1 MTKKKG
7 DDSELVK
14 KNIKETL
21 DKDAKTSAKRKSLKK
36 TEQQSNKLPRKVY
49 KEVPFLE
56 INFASLKCKA
66 LIVKKVLSFV
76 VDVLDGNANVEFEG
90 PTTTND
96 KLKQITKCCQ
106 CVVDEFDVIL
116 IKGEEND
123 FHSISRMSAQRL
135 YDTFGERLI
144 YFFAY

>member
-49 KEVPFLE
+49 KEVPFLD
-56 INFASLKCKA
+56 IIDQTYTLDHKDQTYLYLPFCKA
-66 LIVKKVLSFV
+66 YLNLY
-76 VDVLDGNANVEFEG
+76 
-90 PTTTND
+90 
-96 KLKQITKCCQ
+96 
-106 CVVDEFDVIL
+106 
-116 IKGEEND
+116 
-123 FHSISRMSAQRL
+123 SA
-135 YDTFGERLI
+135 
-144 YFFAY
+144 